1 VTSAQRSPRQ
11 PANYCGN
18 THLPTDAVYWQQ
30 SIADINY
37 STVDRYIHVCSVTVE
52 RHRVVSEHAAAY
64 NTHSMTV
71 TSQHGHKDYI

>member
-1 VTSAQRSPRQ
+1 MHRPTDR
-11 PANYCGN
+11 
-18 THLPTDAVYWQQ
+18 PTDAVYWQQ

-52 RHRVVSEHAAAY
+52 RHHVVSEHAAAY
-64 NTHSMTV
+64 NTYTAISKVSMTV